1 MIFAKRALL
10 PSGWVGN
17 VRVTVDGGRIASV
30 TAGAAP
36 AAGDARVDTLL
47 PALPF
52 SLAEYNFYRAA
63 QHGLEARLVWPD
75 PSQTGCRE
83 RPVSGLLE
91 DLLPLAREGLRSIG
105 VEEQEA
111 ARYLDVIERR
121 LAARQTG
128 ASWQRGASRR
138 LEAALGREQAARE
151 MLAQYYELSMSNLP
165 VSEWK

>member
-1 MIFAKRALL
+1 MRA
-10 PSGWVGN
+10 PPAGP
-17 VRVTVDGGRIASV
+17 TAVDMVAN
-30 TAGAAP
+30 AALFIGLAEGLRP
-36 AAGDARVDTLL
+36 QVDTLL

-138 LEAALGREQAARE
+138 LEAALGREQAARRCWR
-151 MLAQYYELSMSNLP
+151 SITS
-165 VSEWK
+165 